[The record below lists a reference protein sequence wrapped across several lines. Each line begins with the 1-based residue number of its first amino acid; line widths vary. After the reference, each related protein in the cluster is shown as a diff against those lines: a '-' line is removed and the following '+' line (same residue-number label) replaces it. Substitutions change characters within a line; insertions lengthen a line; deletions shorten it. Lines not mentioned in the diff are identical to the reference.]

1 MIYVTDT
8 HSLVW
13 YFTEDK
19 HLSRKAFDAFES
31 TIREGVI
38 IIPSIVLAEII
49 YIYKKGRI
57 NLSFKETLQK
67 LDYYNNFEIIPLNVE
82 ILKTVDSFNIN
93 MEMHD
98 KIIVATAL
106 NFKAGLITKDEDIK
120 KSGIVSVVW

>member
-67 LDYYNNFEIIPLNVE
+67 LDYYNNFEIIPLDVN
-82 ILKTVDSFNIN
+82 ILKVVDELNIN
-93 MEMHD
+93 LEIHD
-98 KIIVATAL
+98 KIIVASAIYF
-106 NFKAGLITKDEDIK
+106 NAELITKDENIK
-120 KSGIVSVVW
+120 KARIVSVIW